1 MRFPSISQ
9 NGHREEATLFSY
21 NKVFDYIFLFSD
33 NKLLVNVC
41 AKVGLLYCVED
52 VCKSSTSMFLNNQYP
67 VL

>member
-1 MRFPSISQ
+1 MAAVKKPRCSHIIKSLL
-9 NGHREEATLFSY
+9 TFS
-21 NKVFDYIFLFSD
+21 FSD